1 MFTRLLI
8 AIQAQR
14 EVDHAVSTALK
25 VAAPGAEAMVVHVR
39 RVSPEQPGSGA
50 EFDDSEKMLA
60 AAVTALRDK
69 GFAAQSDL
77 LTADGERP
85 LGQVIADVAKGWH
98 ADVIVTGSRRLSDL
112 SAALHGS
119 VSHDVMR
126 FAPCPTVVAAK
137 ETSEQPI
144 RSVLLA
150 VDTSPASHA
159 AEAIVQGLA
168 TEHDATVTVV
178 HVPHTSVVG
187 PPVGTW
193 FIDEGET
200 DVAPA
205 VVTRLR
211 QAGVRAELPPVTIGV
226 PIVSAISDAAEAVQ
240 ADLVVV
246 GTRGLGEINALFQG
260 SVSHGVLHASGRMLL
275 AVPRHAVVVGAEA

>member
-1 MFTRLLI
+1 MFKRLLI
-8 AIQAQR
+8 AIQSER
-14 EVDHAVSTALK
+14 ELEHVVSTSAK
-25 VAAPGAEAMVVHVR
+25 VAAPAAEALVVHVR
-39 RVSPEQPGSGA
+39 RVAPDQPDFGA
-50 EFDDSEKMLA
+50 EYDTGEQMLA
-60 AAVTALRDK
+60 AAVAALRDK
-69 GFAAQSDL
+69 GIAAESDL
-77 LTADGERP
+77 MSVDRDRP
-85 LGQVIADVAKGWH
+85 IGRAIADVAKGWR
-98 ADVIVTGSRRLSDL
+98 ADVVVTGSRRLSDL

-126 FAPCPTVVAAK
+126 FAGCPSIVASK
-137 ETSEQPI
+137 EVTEQPV
-144 RSVLLA
+144 RSILLA
-150 VDTSPASHA
+150 VDTSPASQA
-159 AEAIVQGLA
+159 AEAIAQNLA
-168 TEHDATVTVV
+168 ERRDATITVV

-205 VVTRLR
+205 VVARLS

-226 PIVSAISDAAEAVQ
+226 PIVTAIADAADAVD

-260 SVSHGVLHASGRMLL
+260 SVSHGVLHASARTLL
-275 AVPRHAVVVGAEA
+275 AVPRQAVTAGAGT